1 MEDSVNYSNQFYSL
15 WRWNDDIEIMMG
27 SKINDFINRLIDF
40 LLQEYQEGIQSMNQS
55 EFV

>member
-15 WRWNDDIEIMMG
+15 WRWSDDIEIMMG
-27 SKINDFINRLIDF
+27 SKIDDFINRLIDF
-40 LLQEYQEGIQSMNQS
+40 LLQEYQEWIQSMNQS

>member
-27 SKINDFINRLIDF
+27 SKIDDFINRLIDF